1 MECVNCQ
8 CLFCVLTNVY
18 TCGTQTWQDLGDY
31 PSPRKFPPY
40 PSLVS
45 APISLEV
52 ATILIFSHRKLL
64 LSELQLHINGNA
76 QYVFSNMFL
85 RFIHVVDKSRLFLSI
100 AE

>member
-1 MECVNCQ
+1 MKCVNCK
-8 CLFCVLTNVY
+8 CLFCILTNVY
-18 TCGTQTWQDLGDY
+18 TCGPQTRQDLADY
-31 PSPRKFPPY
+31 PLPRKFPPY
-40 PSLVS
+40 PSLVP

-52 ATILIFSHRKLL
+52 ATVLIFSHHKLL

-85 RFIHVVDKSRLFLSI
+85 RFIHVVDNSRLFLSI